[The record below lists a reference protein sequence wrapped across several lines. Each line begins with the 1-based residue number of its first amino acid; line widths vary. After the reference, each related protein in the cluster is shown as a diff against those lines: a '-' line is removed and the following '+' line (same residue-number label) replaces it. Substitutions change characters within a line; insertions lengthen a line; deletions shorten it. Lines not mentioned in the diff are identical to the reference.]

1 MTRVEGYRI
10 LLFGPAREA
19 VGAGE
24 TTVELAP
31 PASAGDAIAALAA
44 SHPALAP
51 LLPRS
56 RVAVNRAYVDAV
68 ARLAPGDE
76 IAIIPPVGG
85 G

>member
-1 MTRVEGYRI
+1 MTRMEAYRV

-19 VGAGE
+19 VGAGA

-31 PASAGDAIAALAA
+31 PATAGAAIAALAA

-51 LLPRS
+51 LLSHS
-56 RVAVNRAYVDAV
+56 RVAVNHSYVDAV